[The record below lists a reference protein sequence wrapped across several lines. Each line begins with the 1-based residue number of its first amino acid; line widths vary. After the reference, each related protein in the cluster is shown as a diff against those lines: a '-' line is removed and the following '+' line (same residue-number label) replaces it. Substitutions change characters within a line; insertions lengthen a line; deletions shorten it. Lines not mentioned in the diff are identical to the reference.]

1 MEDKLIVID
10 YTEQRKPTAYLAVEC
25 DNDSIYE
32 VPLYI
37 LFEYHFISDG
47 NLEQYYINNHRN
59 YIDLYKDL
67 KTIGYDIG
75 VAITEL
81 LNDPIAIQYIPPIP
95 KGIYPIVLKYY
106 KGEADD
112 IDLEILETALQ
123 LGLIPLPG
131 KSQNRGYRGSSN

>member
-32 VPLYI
+32 IPLHV

-47 NLEQYYINNHRN
+47 NLEQYYLNNHRN

>member
-1 MEDKLIVID
+1 MKDQLIVVD
-10 YTEQRKPTAYLAVEC
+10 YTEQNKPIAYLAVEC
-25 DNDSIYE
+25 DDDNIYE
-32 VPLYI
+32 VPLHVLI
-37 LFEYHFISDG
+37 EYHFISDG
-47 NLEQYYINNHRN
+47 NLEQYYIKNHDN

-112 IDLEILETALQ
+112 IDLDILETALQ

-131 KSQNRGYRGSSN
+131 KSKNRGYGGSSN